1 MNKKILLS
9 LLMAFSLVFLASCG
23 SGNNEEAATTTEEQA
38 PAEESGEA
46 KVVKIAVSPEPHAAI
61 VEQVKD
67 DLAAEGVTLEIV
79 EFDDYVIPNTA
90 TADGEVDLNFFQ
102 HEPYF
107 DDFVKENGIDNLV
120 KIGAVH
126 LEPMGVYSGKYKS
139 LDELQDGD
147 EVIIPNDATN
157 GGRALLLLEKE
168 GLIKLDDSNNLAAT
182 EANIVENNKN
192 LKFTAME
199 AASIPSTYQEAGIAV
214 INSNYALG
222 VDLNPLEDSL
232 AIEGTDSPYANIVVA
247 RIEDADKDE
256 IKKVMVALNSDKVR
270 KYIEDTYKGAILPA
284 F

>member
-1 MNKKILLS
+1 MKKKVLFS
-9 LLMAFSLVFLASCG
+9 LLMALSVFFLASCG
-23 SGNNEEAATTTEEQA
+23 GTNNEQAATNTEQEA
-38 PAEESGEA
+38 PAGET
-46 KVVKIAVSPEPHAAI
+46 KTVKIAVSPEPHAAI
-61 VEQVKD
+61 VEQVKE
-67 DLAAEGVTLEIV
+67 DLAAEGITLEIV

-90 TADGEVDLNFFQ
+90 TSDKEVDLNFFQ

-107 DDFVKENGIDNLV
+107 DNFVKENNITNLV

-126 LEPMGVYSGKYKS
+126 LEPIGVYSAKYKS
-139 LDELQDGD
+139 LSEVQDGD

-168 GLIKLDDSNNLAAT
+168 GLIKLDDNTNLAAT

-199 AASIPSTYQEAGIAV
+199 AASIPSTYQEAGLAV

-222 VDLNPLEDSL
+222 VNLNPLNDSL
-232 AIEGTDSPYANIVVA
+232 AIEATDSPYANIVVT
-247 RIEDADKDE
+247 RTEDADKPE
-256 IKKVMVALNSDKVR
+256 IKKVMEALNSEKVK
-270 KYIEDTYKGAILPA
+270 KYIEDTYKGAILPV

>member
-1 MNKKILLS
+1 MKKKILLS
-9 LLMAFSLVFLASCG
+9 LLMVFSVVFLAAC
-23 SGNNEEAATTTEEQA
+23 GNNTENKETANKTEETA
-38 PAEESGEA
+38 PAGEE
-46 KVVKIAVSPEPHAAI
+46 KTVKIAVSPEPHAAI
-61 VEQVKD
+61 VEQVKE
-67 DLAAEGVTLEIV
+67 DLLKEGITLEIV

-90 TADGEVDLNFFQ
+90 TADKEVDLNFFQ

-107 DDFVKENGIDNLV
+107 DNFVKENGIDNLV

-126 LEPMGVYSGKYKS
+126 LEPIGIYSSKYKS
-139 LDELQDGD
+139 LEELQDGD

-168 GLIKLDDSNNLAAT
+168 GLIKLDDNTNLAAT
-182 EANIVENNKN
+182 EANIVENKKN

-222 VDLNPLEDSL
+222 VNLNPLNDSL
-232 AIEGTDSPYANIVVA
+232 AIEDTKSPYANIVVA
-247 RIEDADKDE
+247 RTEDAEKPE
-256 IKKVMVALNSDKVR
+256 IKKVMEALNSEKVK
-270 KYIEDTYKGAILPA
+270 KYIEDTYKGAILPV

>member
-1 MNKKILLS
+1 MKKKILLS
-9 LLMAFSLVFLASCG
+9 LLMVFSVVFLAAC
-23 SGNNEEAATTTEEQA
+23 GNNTENKETANKTEETA
-38 PAEESGEA
+38 PAGEE
-46 KVVKIAVSPEPHAAI
+46 KTVKIAVSPEPHAAI
-61 VEQVKD
+61 VEQVKE
-67 DLAAEGVTLEIV
+67 DLAKEGITLEIV

-90 TADGEVDLNFFQ
+90 TADKEVDLNFFQ

-107 DDFVKENGIDNLV
+107 DNFVKENGIDNLV

-126 LEPMGVYSGKYKS
+126 LEPIGIYSSKYKS
-139 LDELQDGD
+139 LEELQDGD

-168 GLIKLDDSNNLAAT
+168 GLIKLDDNTNLAAT
-182 EANIVENNKN
+182 EANIVENKKN

-222 VDLNPLEDSL
+222 VNLNPLNDSL
-232 AIEGTDSPYANIVVA
+232 AIEDTKSPYANIVVA
-247 RIEDADKDE
+247 RTEDAEKPE
-256 IKKVMVALNSDKVR
+256 IKKVMEALNSEKVK
-270 KYIEDTYKGAILPA
+270 KYIEDTYKGAILPV

>member
-1 MNKKILLS
+1 MKKKVLFS
-9 LLMAFSLVFLASCG
+9 LLMALSVFFLASCG
-23 SGNNEEAATTTEEQA
+23 GTNNEQAATNTEQEA
-38 PAEESGEA
+38 PAGEA
-46 KVVKIAVSPEPHAAI
+46 KTVKIAVSPEPHAAI
-61 VEQVKD
+61 VEQVKE
-67 DLAAEGVTLEIV
+67 DLAAEGITLEIV

-90 TADGEVDLNFFQ
+90 TSDKEVDLNFFQ

-107 DDFVKENGIDNLV
+107 DNFVKENNITNLV

-126 LEPMGVYSGKYKS
+126 LEPIGVYSAKYKS
-139 LDELQDGD
+139 LSEVQDGD

-168 GLIKLDDSNNLAAT
+168 GLIKLDDNTNLAAT

-199 AASIPSTYQEAGIAV
+199 AASIPSTYQEAGLAV

-222 VDLNPLEDSL
+222 VNLNPLNDSL
-232 AIEGTDSPYANIVVA
+232 AIEATDSPYANIVVA
-247 RIEDADKDE
+247 RTEDADKPE
-256 IKKVMVALNSDKVR
+256 IKKVMEALNSEKVK
-270 KYIEDTYKGAILPA
+270 KYIEDTYKGAILPV

>member
-1 MNKKILLS
+1 MKKKILLS
-9 LLMAFSLVFLASCG
+9 LLMVFSVVFLAACG
-23 SGNNEEAATTTEEQA
+23 NSPENKETTNKTEETA
-38 PAEESGEA
+38 PAGEE
-46 KVVKIAVSPEPHAAI
+46 KTVKIAVSPEPHAAI
-61 VEQVKD
+61 AEQVKE
-67 DLAAEGVTLEIV
+67 DLAKEGIKLEIV

-90 TADGEVDLNFFQ
+90 TADKEVDLNFFQ

-107 DDFVKENGIDNLV
+107 DNFVKENGIDNLV
-120 KIGAVH
+120 KIGSVH
-126 LEPMGVYSGKYKS
+126 LEPIGVYSGKYKS

-168 GLIKLDDSNNLAAT
+168 GLIKLDDNTNLAVT

-222 VDLNPLEDSL
+222 VNLNPLKDSL

-247 RIEDADKDE
+247 RTEDAEKPE
-256 IKKVMVALNSDKVR
+256 IKKVMEALNSEKVK
-270 KYIEDTYKGAILPA
+270 KYIEDTYKGAILPV